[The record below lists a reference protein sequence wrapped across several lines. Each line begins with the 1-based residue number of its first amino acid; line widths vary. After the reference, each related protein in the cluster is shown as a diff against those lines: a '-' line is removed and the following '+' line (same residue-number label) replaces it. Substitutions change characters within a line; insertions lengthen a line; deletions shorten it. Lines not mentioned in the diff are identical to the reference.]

1 MKIGGIKGLFAR
13 RGLAPMSLLIRINTI
28 LQFKED
34 VMNTGIKS
42 FFVVIFV
49 ALLVS
54 CATGGMN
61 KIAPEGHAEVVITR
75 VDALK
80 GTATVYVDGQ
90 SKKIKA
96 GDAIKIIVSN
106 GNHSLDIS
114 YAKSK
119 SDRVDFTADSDRTD
133 IRVEVKLENPKPAVY
148 SISVGW
154 EGTTTKAVGGK
165 DLEAAVHRAYNDIMK
180 QMPEQSR
187 IAIINI
193 SASNARDGEFVLD
206 ELTNILVNSKRY
218 SVVDRQSLDSIRAE
232 MNFQLTGEVDD
243 NSAVDIGK
251 MLGAEIVI
259 TGNITDK
266 LRIRALG
273 VQTAQIIAMTTQT
286 FSKITH
292 TFNKMFGNL

>member
-1 MKIGGIKGLFAR
+1 MNIG
-13 RGLAPMSLLIRINTI
+13 IRN
-28 LQFKED
+28 
-34 VMNTGIKS
+34 

-49 ALLVS
+49 VSIVS
-54 CATGGMN
+54 CATSGMN
-61 KIAPEGHAEVVITR
+61 KIAPEGYAEVVITR

-80 GTATVYVDGQ
+80 RTATVYVDGQ
-90 SKKIKA
+90 RKKIKA
-96 GDAIKIIVSN
+96 GDAIKVIVSN

-114 YAKSK
+114 YAKFK
-119 SDRVDFTADSDRTD
+119 SERVDFTADSDRTD

-148 SISVGW
+148 SISTSW
-154 EGTTTKAVGGK
+154 EGTTTKAVGGN
-165 DLEAAVHRAYNDIMK
+165 DLEAAVHRAYNDITK
-180 QMPEQSR
+180 QMSEQSR

-206 ELTNILVNSKRY
+206 ELTNLLVNSKRY
-218 SVVDRQSLDSIRAE
+218 SIVDRQSLEAIRVE
-232 MNFQLTGEVDD
+232 RDFQLTGEVDD
-243 NSAVDIGK
+243 NAAVDIGK

-266 LRIRALG
+266 LRIKALG

>member
-1 MKIGGIKGLFAR
+1 
-13 RGLAPMSLLIRINTI
+13 
-28 LQFKED
+28 
-34 VMNTGIKS
+34 MNTGIKS
-42 FFVVIFV
+42 FLVVIFV
-49 ALLVS
+49 ALIVS

-61 KIAPEGHAEVVITR
+61 KIAPEGYAEVVITR
-75 VDALK
+75 VDGLK

-90 SKKIKA
+90 SNKIKA
-96 GDAIKIIVSN
+96 GDTTKIIVSN
-106 GNHSLDIS
+106 GNHSLDVN
-114 YAKSK
+114 YANFKSE
-119 SDRVDFTADSDRTD
+119 RVDFTADSDRTD
-133 IRVEVKLENPKPAVY
+133 IRVEVKLENPKPAAY
-148 SISVGW
+148 SINVSW
-154 EGTTTKAVGGK
+154 EGTTIKAVGGK

-218 SVVDRQSLDSIRAE
+218 NIVDRQSLDSIRAE
-232 MNFQLTGEVDD
+232 MNFQLSGEVDD

-273 VQTAQIIAMTTQT
+273 VQTAQIIAMTTQA
-286 FSKITH
+286 FSKLTH
-292 TFNKMFGNL
+292 TFNKVFGNL